1 MDFSRGF
8 NIKYLL
14 VVHGLYQLATLF
26 GIGKIPGGGTWAS
39 LVVLIIAL
47 YEQNAA
53 AVSFL
58 AFFSLIIGPL
68 AYKRLMLDQQSLA
81 DKKFFLT
88 QTQLFSIPYSSFIK
102 EDPKEFVLDEVIGMG
117 IAISGVYI
125 FSTVIDGFSFNIL
138 SDYTTLSDT
147 SNLFILTFILFR
159 FFDISKIG
167 PVGWVERNPKQ
178 KGYIRVIGDDIMA
191 ALLSI
196 IVVIIFLSVNLWMLQ

>member
-47 YEQNAA
+47 YEQNAFT
-53 AVSFL
+53 VSFL

-68 AYKRLMLDQQSLA
+68 AYKRLMLDQESLA
-81 DKKFFLT
+81 DIKSFFMY
-88 QTQLFSIPYSSFIK
+88 SVPYSRFIK

-138 SDYTTLSDT
+138 SDYTSLSDT

-178 KGYIRVIGDDIMA
+178 KAYSRVIGDDIMA

-196 IVVIIFLSVNLWMLQ
+196 IVVIIFLSVNLWILQ